1 MKRLTATFPDGAAI
15 PLEALA
21 AIAIDLKIETVGEAA
36 KPTRTLVRKS
46 KNGKRMDEEVMSHFT
61 PCGSFSI
68 ETARK
73 WIADAGFNPH
83 STSPCL
89 SKLAKLGK
97 LRQSAVKSGVYI
109 FAQK

>member
-61 PCGSFSI
+61 PCGKFSI
-68 ETARK
+68 DLARK
-73 WIADAGFNPH
+73 WITDVGFNPN
-83 STSPCL
+83 SVSPCL
-89 SKLAKLGK
+89 SKLVRDGK
-97 LRQSAVKSGVYI
+97 LRQSGLKSGVYI